1 MGIIKKKRTTFTG
14 GPFLINYFYDR
25 LYISTSPIFA
35 DQRGFSH
42 SKLTMF

>member
-1 MGIIKKKRTTFTG
+1 MGTIKQKALSITDG
-14 GPFLINYFYDR
+14 AFLINYFYDR